1 MATVSSEIPVFAV
14 ENAQFAA
21 GSESPSPCL
30 NDVNE
35 EIDGL
40 QLSGSQGTQIGS
52 SRNVINPSDHGLV
65 LLNQSI
71 NQSSNQ
77 SIEELF
83 VTVPIHDV

>member
-21 GSESPSPCL
+21 GSESPSPFL

-40 QLSGSQGTQIGS
+40 EAIASQQIRSGQ
-52 SRNVINPSDHGLV
+52 V
-65 LLNQSI
+65 
-71 NQSSNQ
+71 
-77 SIEELF
+77 EK
-83 VTVPIHDV
+83 

>member
-1 MATVSSEIPVFAV
+1 MTVSYEIPVFAV

-40 QLSGSQGTQIGS
+40 ETSGSQGLRSGQS
-52 SRNVINPSDHGLV
+52 KD
-65 LLNQSI
+65 QSI
-71 NQSSNQ
+71 HQ
-77 SIEELF
+77 IM
-83 VTVPIHDV
+83 D

>member
-21 GSESPSPCL
+21 ESESPSPFL

-40 QLSGSQGTQIGS
+40 QAIGGQRIRSGQVEMLSTNAIM
-52 SRNVINPSDHGLV
+52 D
-65 LLNQSI
+65 
-71 NQSSNQ
+71 
-77 SIEELF
+77 
-83 VTVPIHDV
+83 